1 MTACTAAALP
11 IYGLS
16 VIGVINYVLPGW
28 WMLITGAPDILALAI
43 LLSPPIRRW
52 VAKKLAPVR

>member
-1 MTACTAAALP
+1 
-11 IYGLS
+11 
-16 VIGVINYVLPGW
+16 
-28 WMLITGAPDILALAI
+28 MLITGAPDILALAI